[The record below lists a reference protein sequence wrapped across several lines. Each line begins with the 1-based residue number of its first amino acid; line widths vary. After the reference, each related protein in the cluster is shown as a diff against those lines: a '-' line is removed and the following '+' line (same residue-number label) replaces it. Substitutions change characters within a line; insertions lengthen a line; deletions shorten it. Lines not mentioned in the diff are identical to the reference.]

1 MNYLVFYAVL
11 VMAFLLSACV
21 QNTLEAQ
28 STVTPRNDPLTVEI
42 PVTVEQPQDL
52 AEESE
57 VESSLIVTEVQD
69 QSQETASNEESLTIT
84 ESVAPTPRPDM
95 VATNPATVALVSEDV
110 QLVEFFAFW

>member
-1 MNYLVFYAVL
+1 MNYLVFNAVL

-21 QNTLEAQ
+21 QNTLESQ
-28 STVTPRNDPLTVEI
+28 STITPRNDPLTVEI
-42 PVTVEQPQDL
+42 PVTFEQPQDL

-69 QSQETASNEESLTIT
+69 QSQETASNEESHPIT
-84 ESVAPTPRPDM
+84 ESVALTPRLDM

>member
-1 MNYLVFYAVL
+1 MNYLVFNAVL

-21 QNTLEAQ
+21 QNTLKAQ
-28 STVTPRNDPLTVEI
+28 RTVTPRNDHLTVEI

-69 QSQETASNEESLTIT
+69 QSQEAASNEESLTIT

-110 QLVEFFAFW
+110 QFVEFFAFW